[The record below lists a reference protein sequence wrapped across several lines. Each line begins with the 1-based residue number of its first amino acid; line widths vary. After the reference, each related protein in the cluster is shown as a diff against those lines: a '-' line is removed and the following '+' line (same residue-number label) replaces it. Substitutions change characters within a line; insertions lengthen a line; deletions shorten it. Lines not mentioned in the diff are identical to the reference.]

1 MPYFITICAPPH
13 DAPFIINSINMH
25 SVTSQLT
32 QYNTSLF
39 THSLTR
45 FRLYTLMEKALLRKH
60 YAYSKIDEEDPEEIK
75 HRQAQFLI
83 QKILLQADN
92 RRKPLFLRIR
102 MCKLKV
108 RIGRRLKKLR
118 KSMLLGISVARVRLY
133 KQIISRMKTWRLSFH
148 RGRGEPLVSLA
159 PMFA

>member
-1 MPYFITICAPPH
+1 MTHLSSHNTIHP
-13 DAPFIINSINMH
+13 SLL
-25 SVTSQLT
+25 TQLT
-32 QYNTSLF
+32 
-39 THSLTR
+39 H
-45 FRLYTLMEKALLRKH
+45 FRLYTLMEKALLRKR
-60 YAYSKIDEEDPEEIK
+60 YAYSMIDQEDLEEIK

-92 RRKPLFLRIR
+92 RRKPSFLRIR
-102 MCKLKV
+102 MCKLRV

-133 KQIISRMKTWRLSFH
+133 KQVINRMKTWRRLFH
-148 RGRGEPLVSLA
+148 SGRGEPLLSLA

>member
-1 MPYFITICAPPH
+1 MPLLMSH
-13 DAPFIINSINMH
+13 DTPFHYQLYKYAFND
-25 SVTSQLT
+25 TSQLT

-39 THSLTR
+39 THSLTH
-45 FRLYTLMEKALLRKH
+45 FRLYTLMENALLRKH
-60 YAYSKIDEEDPEEIK
+60 YAYSKIDQEDPEEIK

-83 QKILLQADN
+83 QKILLQVDN
-92 RRKPLFLRIR
+92 RRKPSFLRIR
-102 MCKLKV
+102 MCKLRV

-133 KQIISRMKTWRLSFH
+133 KQVISRMKTWRRLFH
-148 RGRGEPLVSLA
+148 RGRGEPLLSLA